1 MIWVATVYKLLKNIV
16 SREGRG
22 QLCGVLL
29 LKKNADESIIE
40 MVKYNIKYVCMY
52 ALFIVFLVGAV
63 WIVH

>member
-1 MIWVATVYKLLKNIV
+1 MKNIV

-63 WIVH
+63 